1 MVADVAANKKQKT
14 MKKKK
19 LYLFN
24 SVESLSW
31 TDSLTFLKIF
41 QLDIRKL
48 TVVYLSDYLS
58 LLSEVDSLDVLTRN
72 ISSVN

>member
-19 LYLFN
+19 LFLFN

-41 QLDIRKL
+41 HLDIGKL

>member
-1 MVADVAANKKQKT
+1 

-19 LYLFN
+19 LFLFN